1 MADRDTAFVG
11 SIPENYDRYLGPLLF
26 HDYADAMA
34 ARLDVRPGVCVLE
47 TACGTGIVT
56 ERLVA
61 RLAGHGTL
69 VASDLNEPMLAYAGA
84 KLRGARRLE
93 WQVADGTK
101 LPFDDRSFDTV
112 VCQFGLMFFPDKA
125 AGVREAFRVLEPG
138 GRFLVSVWDRLED
151 NPVPRIT
158 HETIA
163 TFFPSDP
170 PQFYTIPFS
179 LHDPAV
185 VSRLLEGAGFVDV
198 SLGAASQDGDEPF
211 RGGCRDRIDRGQS
224 RVCRDHA
231 AASRRPRRHQ
241 GHGSQERRGRVRRSP
256 RALPAARHVFLGAT
270 PTMTAATHTAGERRR
285 SRSSARGASEHTPDL
300 IQTSRVRM
308 LISDVSVRCT
318 GHFCAMTRSC
328 SRCSGLSAPVSVIAV
343 SIRSSLPSFVSHSA
357 QSMAWIFEWLS
368 VTLTARSGHCLRRAY
383 SAIVIDVQ
391 APSAASSRS

>member
-1 MADRDTAFVG
+1 MADRDAAFVG

-34 ARLDVRPGVCVLE
+34 ARLDVRPGVRVLE

-61 RLAGHGTL
+61 RLAGHGSL

-93 WQVADGTK
+93 WQVADATK

-138 GRFLVSVWDRLED
+138 GHFLVSVWDRLED

-185 VSRLLEGAGFVDV
+185 VSRLLEDAGFVDV
-198 SLGAASQDGDEPF
+198 RWERLHKTGTSPSAADAATGLIHGNPVYAAIME
-211 RGGCRDRIDRGQS
+211 RR
-224 RVCRDHA
+224 A
-231 AASRRPRRHQ
+231 AALADIKATVARNVAAAFGDHPVRCPLRAIFFSARRPR
-241 GHGSQERRGRVRRSP
+241 
-256 RALPAARHVFLGAT
+256 
-270 PTMTAATHTAGERRR
+270 
-285 SRSSARGASEHTPDL
+285 
-300 IQTSRVRM
+300 
-308 LISDVSVRCT
+308 
-318 GHFCAMTRSC
+318 
-328 SRCSGLSAPVSVIAV
+328 
-343 SIRSSLPSFVSHSA
+343 
-357 QSMAWIFEWLS
+357 
-368 VTLTARSGHCLRRAY
+368 
-383 SAIVIDVQ
+383 
-391 APSAASSRS
+391 